1 MPTPK
6 TLLIIDDD
14 DDLREALAEQLS
26 LHEEFRTVQAATAGD
41 GVRQAREVRADLI
54 LLDVDLPD
62 MDGREACKLLRKG
75 GLSVPII
82 MLTAQGSEADTVLGL
97 DSGANDYVVKPFRFA
112 VLLAR
117 IRAHL
122 RSHEQSEDAVFAIG
136 PYEFRP
142 AAKILLDPK
151 GRKIR
156 LTEKETNILKYL
168 YRAGA
173 KAVSREELL
182 TEVWGYNAGVTTHTL
197 ETHIYRLRQK
207 IEPEPGQAR
216 LLLTDAGGYRL
227 QP

>member
-1 MPTPK
+1 MPTAK

-14 DDLREALAEQLS
+14 DDLREALAEQLA
-26 LHEEFRTVQAATAGD
+26 LHEEFKTVQASTATE
-41 GVRQAREVRADLI
+41 GVRLGREIRADLI

-62 MDGREACKLLRKG
+62 MDGREACRLLRKDG
-75 GLSVPII
+75 VSTPVI
-82 MLTAQGSEADTVLGL
+82 MLTAQDSDADTVLGL
-97 DSGANDYVVKPFRFA
+97 DSGANDYVTKPFRFA

-122 RSHEQSEDAVFAIG
+122 RSHEQSEDAVFQIG

-142 AAKILLDPK
+142 AGKMLLDAK
-151 GRKIR
+151 GRKVR

-168 YRAGA
+168 YRSGA